1 MSNTV
6 KITYSELSN
15 AIGKLRQASGECDD
29 YARALNRREVS
40 NLNNYT
46 GNDPNGYVGSANAMV
61 LNKIRLL
68 DSKRDK
74 LKNAA
79 QKLADFKESVSYH
92 DQRVGDHAK
101 QIMEKYI
108 GKRNAFQQIG
118 DFLYGTFCVDL
129 VNNNPIT
136 KFFGDLF
143 KSGFDTIQNI
153 SVKVIDWFKHGGGK
167 YVLNIVAGIV
177 GAVAAV
183 AGVVIAIITF
193 PVTGTVAAIVLA
205 TVAIVAG
212 VVAAGI
218 TIFNTYHQV
227 KNNKKALD
235 KYNEG
240 DDGQARFYGDISS
253 FSDATKK
260 TDYGGKTEND
270 EMEHRGRVVDDVKIA
285 ADVIGFAAGTAS
297 KLGKV
302 ETINLDGSKSISL
315 DFSKKNLLENI
326 KKSMGWVKNPKT
338 EKLEF
343 SWKEAFKSSIT
354 KKETQEA
361 NVTDWL
367 HKSNVVV
374 KKTDAVVKKIKALD
388 TFTNKTKDAK
398 GVYKK
403 TKAGLDIFL
412 DHKLFD
418 PINNLIKVINFG
430 YSLGDVHLY

>member
-15 AIGKLRQASGECDD
+15 AIGKLRKASGECDD
-29 YARALNRREVS
+29 YARALNRREVN
-40 NLNNYT
+40 NLNYYT
-46 GNDPNGYVGSANAMV
+46 GNDPNGNVGSANAMV

-68 DSKRDK
+68 DSKRDR

-92 DQRVGDHAK
+92 DQRVGEHAK

-108 GKRNAFQQIG
+108 GKRNPIQKIG

-136 KFFGDLF
+136 RFFGDLF

-153 SVKVIDWFKHGGGK
+153 GVKVVDWFKHGGGK

-183 AGVVIAIITF
+183 AGVVFAIVTF
-193 PVTGTVAAIVLA
+193 PVTGTIGAIVLA

-212 VVAAGI
+212 VVGAGI

-227 KNNKKALD
+227 KNNAKAIE

-260 TDYGGKTEND
+260 TDYGGKAEND

-297 KLGKV
+297 KLGSV
-302 ETINLDGSKSISL
+302 ETINADGTKSISL
-315 DFSKKNLLENI
+315 DFSKQNVVQNV
-326 KKSMGWVKNPKT
+326 KKSMGWVKNPDT
-338 EKLEF
+338 GKLEF
-343 SWKEAFKSSIT
+343 SWKEALKSTIT
-354 KKETQEA
+354 KKETEA
-361 NVTDWL
+361 ENAPDWFNN
-367 HKSNVVV
+367 SNVVI
-374 KKTDAVVKKIKALD
+374 KKTDAVIKKIKALD
-388 TFTNKTKDAK
+388 TFTNKAK
-398 GVYKK
+398 GGKGIYKK
-403 TKAGLDIFL
+403 TKSGLDILF

-418 PINNLIKVINFG
+418 PINNAIKVVNYG
-430 YSLGDVHLY
+430 YSLGDVYLY